1 MSTPTQSYAAISKVD
16 KALIGLLWNN
26 VKDDPAFKGTI
37 TSERQISLLSPK
49 EVAESKTAIKL
60 SVFLY
65 QINEFAALKNTV
77 PSGKNQSPP
86 LNLSLHYLFVPY
98 TQNAEL
104 DHLLLDKI
112 VKVFKDNPILQSVL
126 PNQELKITMDS
137 LSPEDLNN
145 VWAILLTPYK
155 TALTYSVS
163 AVVIE

>member
-16 KALIGLLWNN
+16 KAIISLLWNN
-26 VKDDPAFKGTI
+26 IKEDPTFKGTV

-65 QINEFAALKNTV
+65 QISEYAALKNV
-77 PSGKNQSPP
+77 APSGKNQVSP

-112 VKVFKDNPILQSVL
+112 LKVFKDNPILQSAL
-126 PNQELKITMDS
+126 PNQDLKISMES
-137 LSPEDLNN
+137 LSPADLNN
-145 VWAILLTPYK
+145 IWAIILTPYK

-163 AVVIE
+163 AVAIE